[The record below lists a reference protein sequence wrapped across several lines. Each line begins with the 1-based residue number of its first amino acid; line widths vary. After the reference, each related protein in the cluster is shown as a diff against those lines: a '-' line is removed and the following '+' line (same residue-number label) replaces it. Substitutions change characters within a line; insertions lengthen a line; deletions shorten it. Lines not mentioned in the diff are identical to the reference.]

1 MASQDRVDE
10 SNQVDP
16 HAVLSKGVYRLCY
29 GLAFATVYAGC
40 VVKEMLPADGMI
52 LHGLQDGAD
61 AARRSWARGREED
74 EIARHEMELPEE
86 PAAAPARAAAHEG
99 KSSQASRA

>member
-1 MASQDRVDE
+1 VNE

-16 HAVLSKGVYRLCY
+16 HAVLSKGVYKPCY

-52 LHGLQDGAD
+52 VHGLQDGAD
-61 AARRSWARGREED
+61 AARRSWARSREED
-74 EIARHEMELPEE
+74 EIARQEMGLPEE
-86 PAAAPARAAAHEG
+86 PAAAPARAAAHEE
-99 KSSQASRA
+99 KSSHGSGA